1 MSIFGTMKTS
11 VSGMNAQANRLGTV
25 GDNIAN
31 SSTVGYKR
39 ASTAFSSLVLPS
51 TQGSYSSGGV
61 ETNVRYS
68 IAEQGGIQ
76 YTTSSTDLAIQGEG
90 FFIVSDPN
98 GSPFLTRA
106 GSFQKDPN
114 GFLTNTAGYKLMGY
128 PYGSNP
134 PAAVVNGFNGLEEIN
149 INDFG
154 LVSSPSTK
162 GSFPA
167 NLDKGADVV
176 PAGSRP
182 SDNDPTAAT
191 PPTISYTNKASLTGY
206 DHAGSKVLY
215 DFYYTKTGTNEWE
228 VSVYRQ
234 DQSTNG
240 GFPYNATPIADLV
253 KSTATLRFDPNT
265 NKLAAGDYVPEQPG
279 PPVVPAKGSDKAISF
294 TDTLDGATPPQ
305 EITIDLSDMTQFAS
319 AFTPGKGI
327 IDGNAPSPISDVE
340 IGGDGLV
347 TAVYQ
352 DGGRRPIYQ
361 VALATVPAIDK
372 LKPQN
377 GNVYLPTND
386 SGVVTIGF
394 PESGSFGQIYSGALE
409 SSNVDIAGELT
420 EMIEAQRVYTAN
432 SKVFQTGSD
441 LMDVLINLKR

>member
-39 ASTAFSSLVLPS
+39 SSTAFSTLVLPS

-61 ETNVRYS
+61 STNVRYS
-68 IAEQGGIQ
+68 ISEQGGIQ
-76 YTTSSTDLAIQGEG
+76 YTTSNTDLAIQGEG
-90 FFIVSDPN
+90 FFIVSDLN
-98 GSPFLTRA
+98 GTPYLTRA
-106 GSFQKDPN
+106 GAFQKDAN
-114 GFLTNTAGYKLMGY
+114 GYLTNTAGFQLMGY

-134 PAAVVNGFNGLEEIN
+134 PAAVVNGFNGLEAIN

-154 LVSSPSTK
+154 LVSSPSSA

-167 NLDKGADVV
+167 NLDKRADAVTV
-176 PAGSRP
+176 LADRP
-182 SDNDPTAAT
+182 S
-191 PPTISYTNKASLTGY
+191 TNNASAVVGNKSSLTGY
-206 DHAGSKVLY
+206 DHAGAKVLY
-215 DFYYTKTGTNEWE
+215 DFYYTKTGNNQWE
-228 VSVYRQ
+228 VAVYRQ

-240 GFPYNATPIADLV
+240 GFPYTATPAANLV
-253 KSTATLRFDPNT
+253 KSVVTLTFDPNT
-265 NKLAAGDYVPEQPG
+265 NKLASSSPDKIVI
-279 PPVVPAKGSDKAISF
+279 SDPN
-294 TDTLDGATPPQ
+294 DGATGGLNI
-305 EITIDLSDMTQFAS
+305 EIDLSNMTQFAS
-319 AFTPGKGI
+319 DFTPGKGI
-327 IDGNAPSPISDVE
+327 IDGNAPSPITDVE
-340 IGGDGLV
+340 IGGDGVV

-361 VALATVPAIDK
+361 IAIATVPAIDK

-377 GNVYLPTND
+377 GNTYLPTND

-394 PESGSFGQIYSGALE
+394 PQSGSFGQIYSGALE
-409 SSNVDIAGELT
+409 SSNVDIASELT
-420 EMIEAQRVYTAN
+420 DMIEAQRVYTAN

>member
-154 LVSSPSTK
+154 LVSSPSSQ

-167 NLDKGADVV
+167 NLDKEADIV
-176 PAGSRP
+176 PAGTRP
-182 SDNDPTAAT
+182 SDNVAGSV
-191 PPTISYTNKASLTGY
+191 IGNKASLTGY
-206 DHAGSKVLY
+206 DHAGAKVLY

-240 GFPYNATPIADLV
+240 GFPY
-253 KSTATLRFDPNT
+253 TATAPASLVQTKAVLRFDPNT
-265 NKLAAGDYVPEQPG
+265 NKLVSAPYVAG
-279 PPVVPAKGSDKAISF
+279 PPSTGSMKDLTI
-294 TDTLDGATPPQ
+294 TDPNDGATPAQ
-305 EITIDLSDMTQFAS
+305 KIKIDLSEMTQFAS
-319 AFTPGKGI
+319 DFTPGKGI
-327 IDGNAPSPISDVE
+327 INGNAPSPISDVE
-340 IGGDGLV
+340 IGGDGVV

-352 DGGRRPIYQ
+352 DGGRRAIYQ

-394 PESGSFGQIYSGALE
+394 PESGAFGQIYSGALE

>member
-51 TQGSYSSGGV
+51 GQGSYNSGGV

-68 IAEQGGIQ
+68 ISEQGGIQ

-90 FFIVSDPN
+90 FFIVSDQN
-98 GSPFLTRA
+98 GSPYLTRA
-106 GSFQKDPN
+106 GSFQKDAD
-114 GFLTNTAGYKLMGY
+114 GYLKNTAGYKLMGY

-154 LVSSPSTK
+154 LVSSPSTQ

-167 NLDKGADVV
+167 NLDKRTAIVGA
-176 PAGSRP
+176 
-182 SDNDPTAAT
+182 AAT
-191 PPTISYTNKASLTGY
+191 PVTSTPGDNVAGSVVGAKSSLTGY
-206 DHAGSKVLY
+206 DHAGNKVLY
-215 DFYYTKTGTNEWE
+215 DFYYTKISATPDKWE
-228 VSVYRQ
+228 VAVYRQ

-240 GFPYNATPIADLV
+240 GFPYTATPASDLV
-253 KSTATLRFDPNT
+253 QAKVELEFDPNT
-265 NKLAAGDYVPEQPG
+265 NKLKTTTTPT
-279 PPVVPAKGSDKAISF
+279 PASPTSISF
-294 TDTLDGATPPQ
+294 TDKLDRATPSQ
-305 EITIDLSDMTQFAS
+305 QITIDLSGMTQFAS
-319 AFTPGKGI
+319 DFTPGKGI

-340 IGGDGLV
+340 IGSDGLV

-361 VALATVPAIDK
+361 VALATVPAIDQ

-377 GNVYLPTND
+377 GNVYVPTND

-394 PESGSFGQIYSGALE
+394 PEAGSFGQIYSGALE

>member
-98 GSPFLTRA
+98 GSPYLTRA

-154 LVSSPSTK
+154 LVSSPSSQ

-167 NLDKGADVV
+167 NLDKEAAVV
-176 PAGSRP
+176 PSGTRP
-182 SDNDPTAAT
+182 SDNVAT
-191 PPTISYTNKASLTGY
+191 SVVTNKASLTGY
-206 DHAGSKVLY
+206 DHAGAKVLY

-228 VSVYRQ
+228 VTVYRQ

-240 GFPYNATPIADLV
+240 GFPYIGAGGTAASAI
-253 KSTATLRFDPNT
+253 KSTSILRFDPNT
-265 NKLAAGDYVPEQPG
+265 NKLVAGNYSAG
-279 PPVVPAKGSDKAISF
+279 PPVTGSDKQIVI
-294 TDTLDGATPPQ
+294 TDPTDGATPAQ
-305 EITIDLSDMTQFAS
+305 TITIDMSEMTQFAS
-319 AFTPGKGI
+319 DFTPGKGI

-340 IGGDGLV
+340 IGGDGIV

-352 DGGRRPIYQ
+352 DGGRRAIYQ

-394 PESGSFGQIYSGALE
+394 PESGAFGQIYSGALE

>member
-1 MSIFGTMKTS
+1 MSIFGTMKTA

-31 SSTVGYKR
+31 SSTAGYKR

-76 YTTSSTDLAIQGEG
+76 YTTSNTDLAIQGEG
-90 FFIVSDPN
+90 FFIVSDQN
-98 GSPFLTRA
+98 GSPYLTRA
-106 GSFQKDPN
+106 GAFQKDAN
-114 GFLTNTAGYKLMGY
+114 GYLVNTAGYQLMGY

-134 PAAVVNGFNGLEEIN
+134 PAAVVNGFNGLEAIN

-154 LVSSPSTK
+154 LVSSPSTQ

-167 NLDKGADVV
+167 NLDKRADVIG
-176 PAGSRP
+176 AG
-182 SDNDPTAAT
+182 AT
-191 PPTISYTNKASLTGY
+191 PPNALIPPSANNASSVIGNKSSLTAY
-206 DHAGSKVLY
+206 DHAGAKVLY
-215 DFYYTKTGTNEWE
+215 DFYYTKTGTTPDTWQ
-228 VSVYRQ
+228 VAVYRQ

-240 GFPYNATPIADLV
+240 GFPYAATADAPSLV
-253 KSTATLRFDPNT
+253 QSVVNLTFDPNT
-265 NKLAAGDYVPEQPG
+265 NKLTTASP
-279 PPVVPAKGSDKAISF
+279 KSITI
-294 TDTLDGATPPQ
+294 TDPNDGATPAQ
-305 EITIDLSDMTQFAS
+305 TINIDLSDMTQFAS
-319 AFTPGKGI
+319 DFTPGKGI
-327 IDGNAPSPISDVE
+327 IDGNAPSPITDVE

-372 LKPQN
+372 MLPQN

-394 PESGSFGQIYSGALE
+394 PQSGSFGQIYSGALE
-409 SSNVDIAGELT
+409 SSNVDIASELT
-420 EMIEAQRVYTAN
+420 EMIESQRVYTAN

>member
-1 MSIFGTMKTS
+1 MSIFGTMKTA

-31 SSTVGYKR
+31 SSTAGYKR

-76 YTTSSTDLAIQGEG
+76 YTTSNTDLAIQGEG
-90 FFIVSDPN
+90 FFIVSDQN
-98 GSPFLTRA
+98 GSPYLTRA
-106 GSFQKDPN
+106 GAFQKDAN
-114 GFLTNTAGYKLMGY
+114 GYLVNTAGYQLMGY

-134 PAAVVNGFNGLEEIN
+134 PAAVVNGFNGLEAIN

-154 LVSSPSTK
+154 LVSSPSSQ

-167 NLDKGADVV
+167 NLDKEAAIV
-176 PAGSRP
+176 PAGTRP
-182 SDNDPTAAT
+182 SDNVAT
-191 PPTISYTNKASLTGY
+191 SVITNKSSLTAY
-206 DHAGSKVLY
+206 DHAGAKVLY
-215 DFYYTKTGTNEWE
+215 DFYYTKTANNQWE
-228 VSVYRQ
+228 VTVYRQ

-240 GFPYNATPIADLV
+240 GFPYIGSAGTPASAIKA
-253 KSTATLRFDPNT
+253 TATLRFDPNT
-265 NKLAAGDYVPEQPG
+265 NKLLPG
-279 PPVVPAKGSDKAISF
+279 ALPAGSDKQIVI
-294 TDTLDGATPPQ
+294 TDPTDGATPAQ
-305 EITIDLSDMTQFAS
+305 TITIDLSDMTQFA
-319 AFTPGKGI
+319 ADFTPGKGI
-327 IDGNAPSPISDVE
+327 IDGNAPSPITDVE

-372 LKPQN
+372 MLPQN

-394 PESGSFGQIYSGALE
+394 PQSGSFGQVYSGALE
-409 SSNVDIAGELT
+409 SSNVDIASELT
-420 EMIEAQRVYTAN
+420 EMIESQRVYTAN

>member
-39 ASTAFSSLVLPS
+39 SSTAFSTLVLPS

-68 IAEQGGIQ
+68 ISEQGGIQ
-76 YTTSSTDLAIQGEG
+76 YTTSNTDLAIQGEG
-90 FFIVSDPN
+90 FFIVSDLN
-98 GSPFLTRA
+98 GTPYLTRA
-106 GSFQKDPN
+106 GAFQKDAN
-114 GFLTNTAGYKLMGY
+114 GYLTNTAGFQLMGY

-134 PAAVVNGFNGLEEIN
+134 PAAVVNGFNGLEAIN

-154 LVSSPSTK
+154 LVSSPSTQ

-167 NLDKGADVV
+167 NLDKRADAVTAV
-176 PAGSRP
+176 ANRP
-182 SDNDPTAAT
+182 SANNATAV
-191 PPTISYTNKASLTGY
+191 IGNKSSLTGY
-206 DHAGSKVLY
+206 DHAGAKVLY
-215 DFYYTKTGTNEWE
+215 DFYYTKTGNNQWE

-240 GFPYNATPIADLV
+240 GFPY
-253 KSTATLRFDPNT
+253 TATAPATLVQESVTLNFDPNT
-265 NKLAAGDYVPEQPG
+265 NKLVAG
-279 PPVVPAKGSDKAISF
+279 S
-294 TDTLDGATPPQ
+294 TDSLTITDMNDGATGGLNI
-305 EITIDLSDMTQFAS
+305 EIDLSGMTQFAS
-319 AFTPGKGI
+319 DFTPGKGI
-327 IDGNAPSPISDVE
+327 IDGNAPSPITDVE
-340 IGGDGLV
+340 IGGDGVV

-377 GNVYLPTND
+377 GNTYLPTND

-394 PESGSFGQIYSGALE
+394 PQAGAFGQIYSGALE
-409 SSNVDIAGELT
+409 SSNVDIASELT
-420 EMIEAQRVYTAN
+420 DMIEAQRVYTAN

>member
-1 MSIFGTMKTS
+1 MSIFGTMKTA

-31 SSTVGYKR
+31 SSTAGYKR

-76 YTTSSTDLAIQGEG
+76 YTTSNTDLAIQGEG
-90 FFIVSDPN
+90 FFIVSDQN
-98 GSPFLTRA
+98 GSPYLTRA
-106 GSFQKDPN
+106 GAFQKDAN
-114 GFLTNTAGYKLMGY
+114 GYLVNTAGYQLMGY

-134 PAAVVNGFNGLEEIN
+134 PAAVVNGFNGLEAIN

-154 LVSSPSTK
+154 LVSSPSSQ

-167 NLDKGADVV
+167 NLDKEADAVAVV
-176 PAGSRP
+176 ANRP
-182 SDNDPTAAT
+182 SANTATAV
-191 PPTISYTNKASLTGY
+191 ITNKSSLTAY
-206 DHAGSKVLY
+206 DHAGAKVLY
-215 DFYYTKTGTNEWE
+215 DFYYTKTATNTWE

-240 GFPYNATPIADLV
+240 GFPYAA
-253 KSTATLRFDPNT
+253 TATAPTLVQQTVTLVFDPNT
-265 NKLAAGDYVPEQPG
+265 NKLKTTA
-279 PPVVPAKGSDKAISF
+279 PASPTSLTI
-294 TDTLDGATPPQ
+294 TDPNDGATPAQ
-305 EITIDLSDMTQFAS
+305 AINIDMSDMTQFAS
-319 AFTPGKGI
+319 DFTPGKGI
-327 IDGNAPSPISDVE
+327 IDGNAPSPITDVE

-372 LKPQN
+372 MLPQN

-394 PESGSFGQIYSGALE
+394 PQSGSFGQVYSGALE
-409 SSNVDIAGELT
+409 SSNVDIASELT
-420 EMIEAQRVYTAN
+420 EMIESQRVYTAN

>member
-1 MSIFGTMKTS
+1 MSIFGSMKTA
-11 VSGMNAQANRLGTV
+11 VSGMNAQSNRLSTV

-51 TQGSYSSGGV
+51 TSGSYTSGGV
-61 ETNVRYS
+61 QTNVRYS
-68 IAEQGGIQ
+68 ISEQGGIS

-98 GSPFLTRA
+98 GSPALTRA
-106 GSFQKDPN
+106 GSFQKDSN
-114 GFLTNTAGYKLMGY
+114 GYLVNAAGYQLMGY

-134 PAAVVNGFNGLEEIN
+134 PAAVVNGFNGLEAIN

-154 LVSSPSTK
+154 LVSSPSSA

-167 NLDKGADVV
+167 NLDKTDKAILTDT
-176 PAGSRP
+176 PLNNS
-182 SDNDPTAAT
+182 PTST
-191 PPTISYTNKASLTGY
+191 YHNKSSLTGY
-206 DHAGSKVLY
+206 DHAGAKVLY
-215 DFYYTKTGTNEWE
+215 DFYYTKIGENEWE
-228 VSVYRQ
+228 VTVYRQ
-234 DQSTNG
+234 DQATNG
-240 GFPYNATPIADLV
+240 AFPYEATDAAPELV
-253 KSTATLRFDPNT
+253 QSTVNLTFDPNT
-265 NKLAAGDYVPEQPG
+265 NKLAADSLKNIVIVDGN
-279 PPVVPAKGSDKAISF
+279 
-294 TDTLDGATPPQ
+294 DGADPDQ
-305 EITIDLSDMTQFAS
+305 QITIDLSDMTQFAS
-319 AFTPGKGI
+319 DFTPGKGI
-327 IDGNAPSPISDVE
+327 VNGNAPSPITDVE

-352 DGGRRPIYQ
+352 DGGRRAIYQ

-372 LKPQN
+372 LLPQN
-377 GNVYLPTND
+377 GNVYIPTND

-394 PESGSFGQIYSGALE
+394 PQAGVFGQIYSGALE
-409 SSNVDIAGELT
+409 NSNVDIASELT
-420 EMIEAQRVYTAN
+420 EMIEAQRIYTAN

>member
-1 MSIFGTMKTS
+1 MSIFGTMKTA

-39 ASTAFSSLVLPS
+39 SSTAFSTLVLPS

-98 GSPFLTRA
+98 GTPHLTRA
-106 GSFQKDPN
+106 GAFVKDAT
-114 GFLTNTAGYKLMGY
+114 GFLKNTAGFNLMGY
-128 PYGSNP
+128 PYGTNP

-154 LVSSPSTK
+154 MVSSPSTA

-167 NLDKGADVV
+167 NLDKGAAVV
-176 PAGSRP
+176 PLANRP
-182 SDNDPTAAT
+182 GANAAT
-191 PPTISYTNKASLTGY
+191 AVITNKSSLTAY
-206 DHAGSKVLY
+206 DHAGAKVLY
-215 DFYYTKTGTNEWE
+215 DFYYTKTGVGPDTWE

-240 GFPYNATPIADLV
+240 GFPYTVTAPEVLV
-253 KSTATLRFDPNT
+253 QQTVTLAFDPNT
-265 NKLAAGDYVPEQPG
+265 NKLTAASPKSITFVDPN
-279 PPVVPAKGSDKAISF
+279 
-294 TDTLDGATPPQ
+294 DGATPAQ
-305 EITIDLSDMTQFAS
+305 SIAIDLSDMTQFAT

-327 IDGNAPSPISDVE
+327 IDGNAPSPITDVE

-361 VALATVPAIDK
+361 VALATVPSIDN
-372 LKPQN
+372 LLPQN

-394 PESGSFGQIYSGALE
+394 PQAGAFGQIYSGALE
-409 SSNVDIAGELT
+409 SSNVDIASELT
-420 EMIEAQRVYTAN
+420 EMIESQRVYTAN